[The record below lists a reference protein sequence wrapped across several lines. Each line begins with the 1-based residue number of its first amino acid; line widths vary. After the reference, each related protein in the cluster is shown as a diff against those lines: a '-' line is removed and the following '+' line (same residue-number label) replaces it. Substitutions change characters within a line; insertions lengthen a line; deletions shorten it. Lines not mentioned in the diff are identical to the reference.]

1 MEKIQKIRGAHQIDP
16 NDSQTWSKLTRE
28 ITEIFESFSYQE
40 IRLPIIENTNL
51 FQRSVGEGSDIV
63 NKEMFTFESKSGK
76 SLTLRPEGTAGC
88 LRASIE
94 MGLTDQGPIRLFYH
108 GPMYRYER
116 PQKGRNREFYQLS
129 VEAYGFD
136 SINLDLEMIFM
147 SHKIFNF
154 LKLKDYSLEINSLGS
169 KETQNNFSKAFKEYL
184 RPIKDQ
190 LDPDSQ
196 IRIDS
201 NTLRILDSK
210 NSETQRIL
218 KNGPKISEFMDQ
230 KSIKDF
236 DLLKSNLDEMKIP
249 YKVNQNLVRG
259 LDYYNDVV
267 YEWKSEA
274 LGSQNTFCAGGRY
287 DSLSKNLG
295 GRDVSAAGFSIGLDR
310 LIISLPNHE
319 GVKPKKRLI
328 VIILEDSLFQA
339 GLKIAETIRNN
350 IEELVVRFDGTK
362 SNLKSQL
369 KKAIKENYDFA
380 LILGNEEIKKGVFSF
395 KNLKK
400 DDNQLSLTESEVIK
414 SVSEVIDNE

>member
-1 MEKIQKIRGAHQIDP
+1 MKKIQKIRGAHEINP
-16 NDSQTWSKLTRE
+16 SESQTWSYLTKK

-40 IRLPIIENTNL
+40 IRLPIIESTSL
-51 FQRSVGEGSDIV
+51 FQRSVGEGTDIV

-76 SLTLRPEGTAGC
+76 SLSLRPEGTAGC

-129 VEAYGFD
+129 AEAYGFD
-136 SINLDLEMIFM
+136 GVNIDSEMIYM
-147 SHKIFNF
+147 SYKIFSF
-154 LKLKDYSLEINSLGS
+154 LDLKDYYLEINSLGS
-169 KETQNNFSKAFKEYL
+169 KETQQNFSKAIKDYL
-184 RPIKDQ
+184 IPIKDQ

-196 IRIDS
+196 ARLNS

-210 NSETQRIL
+210 NPETQKIL
-218 KNGPKISEFMDQ
+218 KNGPKIFEFLSQ
-230 KSIKDF
+230 KSIEDF
-236 DLLKSNLDEMKIP
+236 DLLRSNLDEMKIP
-249 YKVNQNLVRG
+249 YKVNNNLVRG

-267 YEWKSEA
+267 YEWKSKA

-295 GRDVSAAGFSIGLDR
+295 GRDIPAAGFSIGLDR
-310 LIISLPNHE
+310 LIISLSDQDTS
-319 GVKPKKRLI
+319 KAKKRLI
-328 VIILEDSLFQA
+328 VIILEDNLLHA
-339 GLKIAETIRNN
+339 GLEIAETIRNN
-350 IEELVVRFDGTK
+350 LEEIVVRFDGVK

-380 LILGNEEIKKGVFSF
+380 IIIGNEEINKGVYSF

-400 DDNQLSLTESEVIK
+400 DDNQLSLTKSEVIK
-414 SVSEVIDNE
+414 SISGVIENE

>member
-136 SINLDLEMIFM
+136 SIHLDLEMIFM

-169 KETQNNFSKAFKEYL
+169 KETQHNFSKAFKEYL

-210 NSETQRIL
+210 NSETQKIL

-310 LIISLPNHE
+310 LIISLPKHE
-319 GVKPKKRLI
+319 RVKPKKRLI
-328 VIILEDSLFQA
+328 VIILENSFFQA

-350 IEELVVRFDGTK
+350 IEELVVRFDGSK

>member
-1 MEKIQKIRGAHQIDP
+1 M
-16 NDSQTWSKLTRE
+16 
-28 ITEIFESFSYQE
+28 
-40 IRLPIIENTNL
+40 PIIENTNL

-129 VEAYGFD
+129 VEAYGFN

-169 KETQNNFSKAFKEYL
+169 KETQHNFSKAFKEYL

-210 NSETQRIL
+210 NSETQKIL

>member
-1 MEKIQKIRGAHQIDP
+1 MKKIQKIRGAHEINP
-16 NDSQTWSKLTRE
+16 SESQTWSYLTKK

-40 IRLPIIENTNL
+40 IRLPIIESTSL
-51 FQRSVGEGSDIV
+51 FQRSVGEGTDIV

-76 SLTLRPEGTAGC
+76 SLSLRPEGTAGC

-129 VEAYGFD
+129 AEAYGFD
-136 SINLDLEMIFM
+136 GVNIDSEMIYM
-147 SHKIFNF
+147 SYKIFSF
-154 LKLKDYSLEINSLGS
+154 LDLKDYYLEINSLGS
-169 KETQNNFSKAFKEYL
+169 KETQQNFSKAIKDYL
-184 RPIKDQ
+184 IPIKDQ

-196 IRIDS
+196 ARLNS

-210 NSETQRIL
+210 NPETQKIL
-218 KNGPKISEFMDQ
+218 KNGPKIFEFLSQ
-230 KSIKDF
+230 KSIEDF
-236 DLLKSNLDEMKIP
+236 DLLRSNLDEMKIP
-249 YKVNQNLVRG
+249 YKVNNNLVRG

-267 YEWKSEA
+267 YEWKSKA

-295 GRDVSAAGFSIGLDR
+295 GRDIPAAGFSIGLDR
-310 LIISLPNHE
+310 LIISLSDQDTS
-319 GVKPKKRLI
+319 KAKKRLI
-328 VIILEDSLFQA
+328 VIILEDNLLHA
-339 GLKIAETIRNN
+339 GLEIAETIRNN
-350 IEELVVRFDGTK
+350 LEEVVVRFDGVK

-380 LILGNEEIKKGVFSF
+380 IIIGNEEINKGVYSF

-400 DDNQLSLTESEVIK
+400 DDNQLSLTKSEVIK
-414 SVSEVIDNE
+414 SISGVIENE